1 MKTLGIV
8 IFATACGLT
17 YLGEYSHVKM
27 NTIVCIVINV
37 VSRMLGILS
46 IAMIIT

>member
-8 IFATACGLT
+8 VFAASCGLT

-27 NTIVCIVINV
+27 NIIVRVGIIV

-46 IAMIIT
+46 IATIIT